1 LADSFPVAISSLL
14 NQDLVMRVEAIEKAL
29 HAERFVPFRI
39 VLPSD
44 RSVKGR
50 ILTSLPLRQIENGC
64 WFGTDAAGGA

>member
-1 LADSFPVAISSLL
+1 
-14 NQDLVMRVEAIEKAL
+14 MRVEAIEKAL